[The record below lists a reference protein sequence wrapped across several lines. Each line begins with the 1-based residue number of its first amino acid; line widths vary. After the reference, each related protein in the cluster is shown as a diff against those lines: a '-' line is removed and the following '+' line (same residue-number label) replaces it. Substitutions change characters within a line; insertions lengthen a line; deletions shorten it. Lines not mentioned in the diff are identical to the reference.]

1 MTAYQIETHDPSTG
15 LPIAKYKEFSGAAIE
30 DILGEV
36 DLAQQEW
43 AELSME
49 VRADHLRAIARELG
63 QQRIPLAEQ
72 IVAEMGK
79 PVSEALGE
87 IDKCAWVFNY
97 YADEGPAFL
106 KSEKVETGAQESWVA
121 HEAMGIILAI
131 MPWNFPWW
139 QAARFAAPALLAGN
153 AGLLKHAPNVTGCAL
168 AIEKL
173 FLRAG
178 LPSNVFRTLV
188 VAEQNVPAVT
198 ERLIS
203 DKRIAAVTLTGS
215 ERAGM
220 AVAARA
226 GREIKKTVLELGG
239 SDPFVVL
246 EDADMELVVASAIK
260 SRFLNCGQSCLAAKR
275 FIVHEALIE
284 EFLSRFT
291 RAVEGMIVGEPSNPT
306 TDIGPLAREDMV
318 VELERQIETSI
329 AAGASVLTGGHRL
342 DRAGAWFAPTILANV
357 SLDMA
362 VMTEETFGPLAAV
375 ISVSSDAEALTVAN
389 ATRFGLGASVW
400 SADTDRALAVGRG
413 ITSGAIFINAV
424 VASDPRLP
432 FGGTKRSGIGRELGA
447 AGALEFTNTR
457 TYYVG
462 ANSESTKVSGR
473 V

>member
-1 MTAYQIETHDPSTG
+1 MTTYQIETYNPSSG
-15 LPIAKYKEFSGAAIE
+15 LPIAKYKEFSVTEIE

-43 AELSME
+43 AGLSME
-49 VRADHLRAIARELG
+49 VRVNHLRAIAKELS
-63 QQRIPLAEQ
+63 QQRQPLAEQ

-79 PVSEALGE
+79 PISEALGE

-106 KSEKVETGAQESWVA
+106 KNEKVETGAQESWIA

-139 QAARFAAPALLAGN
+139 QVARFAAPILLSGN
-153 AGLLKHAPNVTGCAL
+153 AGLLKHSPNVTGCAL

-173 FLRAG
+173 FLHAG
-178 LPSNVFRTLV
+178 LPSNVFRTLL

-203 DKRIAAVTLTGS
+203 DQRIAAVSLTGS

-220 AVAARA
+220 AVAALA
-226 GREIKKTVLELGG
+226 GREIKKCVLELGG

-246 EDADMELVVASAIK
+246 EDADIKLVVASAIK

-284 EFLSRFT
+284 EFLSQFT
-291 RAVEGMIVGEPSNPT
+291 RAVEGMVVGNPIDSS

-318 VELERQIETSI
+318 VQLERQITDSI
-329 AAGASVLTGGHRL
+329 AAGATVLTGGHRL
-342 DRAGAWFAPTILANV
+342 DRAGSWFAPTILANV
-357 SLDMA
+357 SLDMVA
-362 VMTEETFGPLAAV
+362 MTEETFGPLAV
-375 ISVSSDAEALTVAN
+375 VMTVSSDDEALTVAN

-462 ANSESTKVSGR
+462 ANSGSTKISER
-473 V
+473 